1 MALQQQNRLLNLTT
15 VLGDDVLLLTSF
27 TGNEEIGRLFHYQ
40 LELISDD
47 PGIKPQDIVG
57 TPIGWSIELAD
68 NSRRHWHGH
77 VKSLACGDV
86 DGQDRR
92 NYRVEVV
99 PWLWFLTQTSDCK
112 IFQDTKVPDIIDAV
126 LGEYGFADYQPDL
139 QLEHKDWEYCVQYR
153 ETDFNF
159 LSRLMEQEG
168 IFYYFKHS
176 DGAHQMVITDHKD
189 GYYTLPE
196 SNVDFPDDTGSR
208 AIDDHLTSWERKY
221 QFVPGKWAQRDY
233 NFKTPS
239 DDLGTDTGT
248 VVDLP
253 DVSDFEIYD
262 YPGEYPDKSIGGGE
276 TRLRIEAEETR
287 HDVVSATSFCKTFQT
302 GGRFTVDQH
311 RDSNEQGAEV
321 VITAIQHSGSEPLA
335 YESGGSGGEGLMYRN
350 SISCLPASRVFRT
363 TRNTAK
369 PIISGVQTAIVT
381 GPDGEEIYPDEYG
394 RVKCQFHWDRYGE
407 NDDKSSC
414 WIRVSQ
420 VHAGSGFG
428 GIDIPRIDQEVV
440 VSFLEGDPDRPLI
453 TGRVY
458 HAQNMPPWDLPA
470 NKTQSGYLSRSSKG
484 GGKDNA
490 NAIRFEDLKG
500 EEQVWIHAEKNQDIE
515 VENDETHW
523 VGHDRSKTIDNDETV
538 HVKHDRTET
547 VDNNETITIK
557 NDRTESVGVNETISI
572 GKDRTEDVGKNET
585 ITIGENRTETVGKN
599 ETISVS
605 GDRAETVGKGETVS
619 IGKDRSHSV
628 GANDSLTVAKN
639 LTINAGD
646 QITITTGKASITM
659 KKDGTIS
666 ISGKDITINGSG
678 KITGKASK
686 NMVLKGKKILQN

>member
-1 MALQQQNRLLNLTT
+1 MALQQKNRLLNLNT
-15 VLGDDVLLLTSF
+15 VLGEDVLLLTSF
-27 TGNEEIGRLFHYQ
+27 SGSEEMGRLFNYQ
-40 LELISDD
+40 LNMISDD
-47 PGIKPQDIVG
+47 PGIKPQDLVG
-57 TPIGWSIELAD
+57 TPVGWSVELGD
-68 NSRRHWHGH
+68 NSRRHWHGF
-77 VKSLACGDV
+77 VKSLSRGDI
-86 DGQDRR
+86 DGKDRR

-112 IFQDTKVPDIIDAV
+112 IFQETKVPDIIDEV
-126 LGEYGFADYQPDL
+126 LGEYGFADYNPDF
-139 QLEHKDWEYCVQYR
+139 QLEHKEWEYCVQYR

-176 DGAHQMVITDHKD
+176 EGAHQMVLTDHKD

-196 SNVDFPDDTGSR
+196 SNVDYPDDIGSR
-208 AIDDHLTSWERKY
+208 AIDDHLTSWERKF

-239 DDLGTDTGT
+239 DDLGADTST

-253 DVSDFEIYD
+253 DVNNFEVYD
-262 YPGEYPDKSIGGGE
+262 YPGEYPDKGVGDGE

-287 HDVVSATSFCKTFQT
+287 HDIVSATSLCKTFQV

-311 RDSNEQGAEV
+311 RDSDEEGAEV
-321 VITAIQHSGSEPLA
+321 VITSIEHSGIEPMA
-335 YESGGSGGEGLMYRN
+335 YETGGDSGFIYKN
-350 SISCLPASRVFRT
+350 SLSCLPSSRVFRT
-363 TRNTAK
+363 TRSTAK

-381 GPDGEEIYPDEYG
+381 GPAGEEIYPDEFG

-407 NDDKSSC
+407 KDDKSSC

-458 HAQNMPPWDLPA
+458 HAQNMPPWELPA
-470 NKTQSGYLSRSSKG
+470 NKTQSGYLSRSTKS

-500 EEQVWIHAEKNQDIE
+500 EEQLWIHAEKNQDIE

-523 VGHDRSKTIDNDETV
+523 VGRDRKKQIDRDERV
-538 HVKHDRTET
+538 GVQR
-547 VDNNETITIK
+547 
-557 NDRTESVGVNETISI
+557 DRTESVGRNENIAI
-572 GKDRTEDVGKNET
+572 GNDRTET
-585 ITIGENRTETVGKN
+585 SRTT
-599 ETISVS
+599 
-605 GDRAETVGKGETVS
+605 
-619 IGKDRSHSV
+619 
-628 GANDSLTVAKN
+628 
-639 LTINAGD
+639 
-646 QITITTGKASITM
+646 KASASVRIETRTSARTRKLVSVRIGRSPLERTKTYRSVKTVPNRSAKT
-659 KKDGTIS
+659 KKSRLVTTERSRLVRTTRFRSAKSSRWLPGTKS
-666 ISGKDITINGSG
+666 FSRPAAR
-678 KITGKASK
+678 AS
-686 NMVLKGKKILQN
+686 